1 MILQIPQTVSRNGK
15 FTSVSG
21 KLVRGKLTLY
31 DNNVLKVPG
40 WRFYLPGDE
49 EAWEAW
55 EVNSDGTETKDRWER
70 TEKDSIRDHKEE
82 IEQYSD
88 TDWYTAYCIA

>member
-1 MILQIPQTVSRNGK
+1 MYDITIPQTVSRNGK

-55 EVNSDGTETKDRWER
+55 EVNSDGTETKIDGKER
-70 TEKDSIRDHKEE
+70 KKR
-82 IEQYSD
+82 
-88 TDWYTAYCIA
+88 

>member
-1 MILQIPQTVSRNGK
+1 MLLTGGTVVYDITIPQTVSRNGK

-49 EAWEAW
+49 EA
-55 EVNSDGTETKDRWER
+55 GRRGKLILTELRR
-70 TEKDSIRDHKEE
+70 R
-82 IEQYSD
+82 
-88 TDWYTAYCIA
+88 